1 MLAEPILMPEIP
13 GPHAAQPT
21 APTRADAAPAESERL
36 FQGRRMVGISH
47 NGEIYRQQ
55 STRLGK
61 LILTK

>member
-36 FQGRRMVGISH
+36 FQGRRMVAIS
-47 NGEIYRQQ
+47 GLSLYFFIKA
-55 STRLGK
+55 L
-61 LILTK
+61 